1 MRANVHMDTRMQTA
15 YGTLRTFT
23 VMHFK
28 NGSVADT
35 TNLARAFIQFA
46 GFTFGRTVS
55 FSDVPGSL
63 APALAISCRQ
73 QLFASDTA
81 ANGVNQIAYTWELGN
96 GVTLTAGSDE
106 RRVKSLSNL
115 STAGTWT
122 IDSDPTTNRAGNFIP
137 DEYLAFKVKQAWG
150 EFGISA
156 IAHQNA
162 ALYDTSGAGL
172 PVMRRAHR
180 AWRSRP
186 RPSARIRTTR
196 GAGRCIAG
204 AWLNTPFGA
213 RQPGP
218 FRSLGAVWRRRLA
231 ATAPAPTW

>member
-1 MRANVHMDTRMQTA
+1 MQTA

-23 VMHFK
+23 LMHFN

-55 FSDVPGSL
+55 FSDVPGDLGVPTS
-63 APALAISCRQ
+63 ARVSFR
-73 QLFASDTA
+73 ASSHRTPR

-122 IDSDPTTNRAGNFIP
+122 IGADPTTSRAGNFIP
-137 DEYLAFKVKQAWG
+137 DEYLAFKVNQAWG
-150 EFGISA
+150 QFGITA

-162 ALYDTSGAGL
+162 AQYYWSGAGITGY
-172 PVMRRAHR
+172 A
-180 AWRSRP
+180 
-186 RPSARIRTTR
+186 PSAPCTAQPLTTFCTHR
-196 GAGRCIAG
+196 E
-204 AWLNTPFGA
+204 
-213 RQPGP
+213 
-218 FRSLGAVWRRRLA
+218 
-231 ATAPAPTW
+231 